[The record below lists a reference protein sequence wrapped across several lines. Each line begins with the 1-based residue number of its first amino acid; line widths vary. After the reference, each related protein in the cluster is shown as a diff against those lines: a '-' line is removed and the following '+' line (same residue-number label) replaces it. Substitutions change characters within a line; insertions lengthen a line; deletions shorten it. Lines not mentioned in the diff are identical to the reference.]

1 VVTTDGSL
9 GQIGII
15 IYEIT
20 QEGEACVGCSAV
32 SIADFGFGVDSS
44 YQNTCEYIGM
54 VLGVLALVKL
64 GVRGVD
70 VVVRGDSTSALSWM
84 DRQKVSGAAAM
95 NAALVLVSICIK
107 FGIEVNYTAFLEGL
121 LNFKADRLSRIIE
134 KKMSLEQAMEMNG
147 HSGAEIIDLM
157 GDPVTAVLIDM
168 CNPRRSF
175 GSESE
180 FGAVWKSVR
189 SAVEKLRV

>member
-1 VVTTDGSL
+1 M
-9 GQIGII
+9 
-15 IYEIT
+15 T

-32 SIADFGFGVDSS
+32 SIADFGFGSDSG

-70 VVVRGDSTSALSWM
+70 VVVRGDSTSSLSWV
-84 DRQKVSGAAAM
+84 DRQKVSGRDAM

-107 FGIEVNYTAFLEGL
+107 FGIEVNYTVFLEGL

-134 KKMSLEQAMEMNG
+134 NKMSLERAMEING
-147 HSGAEIIDLM
+147 HRGAEVIDLT
-157 GDPVTAVLIDM
+157 GDTAAAVLVDM
-168 CNPRRSF
+168 CDPRRSF
-175 GSESE
+175 ESESD
-180 FGAVWKSVR
+180 FRVVWGSVR
-189 SAVEKLRV
+189 DAVESLEA